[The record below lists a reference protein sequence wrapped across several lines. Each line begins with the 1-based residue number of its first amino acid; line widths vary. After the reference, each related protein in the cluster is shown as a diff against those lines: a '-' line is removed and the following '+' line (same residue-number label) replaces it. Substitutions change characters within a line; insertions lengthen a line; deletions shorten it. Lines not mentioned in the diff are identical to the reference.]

1 VIGRRF
7 TDFLSRLRKGV
18 HDQDRARLAAILEL
32 NRALAAARDRNG
44 LLVLLLD
51 EAVQLFGAER
61 GFIILCRDDEKEHHD
76 FEVAVARSLDREP
89 VRSPQQKVSS
99 TVVRR
104 CLDSG
109 EGVFSQDAQ
118 EGDLGAASSIADL
131 QLRSVLCMPLLVG
144 ERPLGCIYLDH
155 RFQARVFQA
164 EDLPWFQAFADQGA
178 IVLHL
183 HQLLEENRAHAKVV
197 EQRNQD
203 LQAKVASQAA
213 ELSQLAQELQRDQL
227 RHDYPDIIGTSP
239 ALLKCLHLLDRVVD
253 SDFPILI
260 SGESGTGKELVARA
274 LHQDG
279 PWAQGPFVPVN
290 VAAISPGLLES
301 ELFGHVRGAFTGA
314 DRDRVGLLREADSG
328 ILFLDE
334 VTEMDPEVQVKLLR
348 FLEDSQV
355 RPVGADRS
363 QPVRLRIVAAT
374 NKDPLQE
381 VDRGRFRRDL
391 YYRLA
396 VVTVKMPPLRER
408 LGDIRELVQHF
419 LREAAERARRDQVR
433 QASDG
438 LVAAIVARPWPG
450 NLRQLRNEILR
461 MDALADGD
469 ILGPELLSEPPPE
482 TAAKELNLE
491 RLERWAIQEA
501 LKGSGGNKSE
511 AARLLGISR
520 RALYNKLGR

>member
-1 VIGRRF
+1 MVIGRRF

-18 HDQDRARLAAILEL
+18 REQDRARLAAILEL

-61 GFIILCRDDEKEHHD
+61 GFIILCHPEGEQGFK
-76 FEVAVARSLDREP
+76 VAVARNLDREP
-89 VRSPQQKVSS
+89 VRSPQRKVST

-104 CLDSG
+104 CLETG

-183 HQLLEENRAHAKVV
+183 HQLLAQNLAHAQAV
-197 EQRNQD
+197 EQRNQG
-203 LQAKVASQAA
+203 LQAKVASQAE
-213 ELSQLAQELQRDQL
+213 ELTQLTQELGRDQL
-227 RHDYPDIIGTSP
+227 RHDYPEIVGSSP
-239 ALLKCLHLLDRVVD
+239 ALLKSLQLVDRLVD
-253 SDFPILI
+253 NDFPILI
-260 SGESGTGKELVARA
+260 CGESGTGKELVARA
-274 LHQDG
+274 LHQHG

-290 VAAISPGLLES
+290 VATISTGLLES

-314 DRDRVGLLREADSG
+314 DRDRGGLLREAEGG

-334 VTEMDPEVQVKLLR
+334 VTEIDPEVQVKLLR

-374 NKDPLQE
+374 NKDPLEE
-381 VDRGRFRRDL
+381 VARNRFRQDL

-396 VVTVKMPPLRER
+396 VVCVHMPPLRDR
-408 LGDIRELVQHF
+408 LSDIRELVQHF
-419 LREAAERARRDQVR
+419 LAEAARHAQRDQPR
-433 QASDG
+433 QASDA
-438 LVAAIVARPWPG
+438 LIAAIVARPWPG
-450 NLRQLRNEILR
+450 NLRQLRNEMLR
-461 MDALADGD
+461 MDALADGPV
-469 ILGPELLSEPPPE
+469 LTPQLLSEPPAE
-482 TAAKELNLE
+482 VGSRDLNLE

-501 LKGSGGNKSE
+501 LKTSGGNKSE
-511 AARLLGISR
+511 AARLVGISR

>member
-1 VIGRRF
+1 MVIGRRF

-18 HDQDRARLAAILEL
+18 QEQDRARLAAILEL
-32 NRALAAARDRNG
+32 NRALAAARDRND
-44 LLVLLLD
+44 LLVLLLN

-61 GFIILCRDDEKEHHD
+61 GFIILCRPEVERG
-76 FEVAVARSLDREP
+76 FEVAVARNLDREP
-89 VRSPQQKVSS
+89 VRNPQQKVSA

-104 CLDSG
+104 CLQSG

-144 ERPLGCIYLDH
+144 ERTLGCIYLDH
-155 RFQARVFQA
+155 RFQARAFDA

-183 HQLLEENRAHAKVV
+183 HQLLEENLAHAREVA
-197 EQRNQD
+197 QRNQD
-203 LQAKVASQAA
+203 LAAKVASQAE
-213 ELSQLAQELQRDQL
+213 ELSQLTQSLGRDQL
-227 RHDYPDIIGTSP
+227 RHDYPKIVGTSP
-239 ALLKCLHLLDRVVD
+239 ALLKSLHLLDRVVD
-253 SDFPILI
+253 NDFPILI
-260 SGESGTGKELVARA
+260 VGESGTGKELAARA
-274 LHQDG
+274 LHQHG
-279 PWAQGPFVPVN
+279 PWAKGSFVPVN

-314 DRDRVGLLREADSG
+314 DRDRLGLLREAEGG

-374 NKDPLQE
+374 NRDPLEE
-381 VDRGRFRRDL
+381 VACNRFRKDL

-396 VVTVKMPPLRER
+396 VVSVHLPPLRDR
-408 LGDIRELVQHF
+408 LSDIRELVQHF
-419 LREAAERARRDQVR
+419 LAEAARSAGRDQPKI
-433 QASDG
+433 ASDA
-438 LVAAIVARPWPG
+438 LIQAIVARPWSG
-450 NLRQLRNEILR
+450 NLRQLRNEMLR
-461 MDALADGD
+461 LDALADGPV
-469 ILGPELLSEPPPE
+469 LTPELLSEPPPKV
-482 TAAKELNLE
+482 AMKDLNLD

-520 RALYNKLGR
+520 RALYNKLDR